1 MLFCDI
7 VSGGGDEARR
17 VAMALRD
24 VVWGA
29 GLSLR
34 EVNRRLNRSPSFLNQ
49 VLSGRIRLNIE
60 TIVEVLDVVGMSP
73 SDFWAELGNTSQAA
87 EEPLEVARPR
97 RRGPHWTRSG
107 TSDDQPVSRGEL
119 REVVWQV
126 IDRLESSGKLSRDA
140 VENILE
146 GVVRGEAAAK

>member
-1 MLFCDI
+1 
-7 VSGGGDEARR
+7 
-17 VAMALRD
+17 MALRD

-34 EVNRRLNRSPSFLNQ
+34 EVNRRLNKSPSFLNQ

-60 TIVEVLDVVGMSP
+60 TIVEVLEVVGMSP
-73 SDFWAELGNTSQAA
+73 RDFWTELGTTKE
-87 EEPLEVARPR
+87 EEPIEVARPR
-97 RRGPHWTRSG
+97 RRGQYWTRSG

-146 GVVRGEAAAK
+146 GVVRGETAAK